1 MPKSWKQSRS
11 STEARSGES
20 THNKNFAESKIFG
33 AELSG
38 NAPSIDLH
46 GLDTDAGLHDLETFM
61 HSAFMRG
68 DDVIKVIHGR
78 GTGKMREAVHVF
90 LSKQN
95 IVETFRDGHNPAEI
109 SGVTYVVLKRKV

>member
-1 MPKSWKQSRS
+1 MPKPWKQSRES
-11 STEARSGES
+11 SRAIDTPES
-20 THNKNFAESKIFG
+20 IAESKIFG

-46 GLDTDAGLHDLETFM
+46 GLDTDAGVHDLDIFL

-68 DDVIKVIHGR
+68 EDVIKVIHGR
-78 GTGKMREAVHVF
+78 GTGKMREAVHAF

-95 IVETFRDGHNPAEI
+95 IVETFRDGRSAAEI
-109 SGVTYVVLKRKV
+109 SGVTYVVLRKRE